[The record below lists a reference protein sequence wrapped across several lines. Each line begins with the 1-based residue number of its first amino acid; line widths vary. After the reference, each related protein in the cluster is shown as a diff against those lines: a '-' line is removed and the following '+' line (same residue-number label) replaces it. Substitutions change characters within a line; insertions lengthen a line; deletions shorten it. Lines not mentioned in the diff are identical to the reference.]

1 MKVGPLLGM
10 FLAIAAVVG
19 TTGSALA
26 DHRRDRGDRDWVD
39 EYREGPCRVREVSDD
54 GDYQKVIR
62 CPDGRGKTWRRG
74 RWERDFRDGPCRVRI
89 EASREVY
96 RKEVTCRGRDY
107 D

>member
-10 FLAIAAVVG
+10 FMVIAAVVG

-39 EYREGPCRVREVSDD
+39 EYR
-54 GDYQKVIR
+54 
-62 CPDGRGKTWRRG
+62 
-74 RWERDFRDGPCRVRI
+74 DGPCRVRI

-96 RKEVTCRGRDY
+96 RKEVTCRGRHY